1 MRTFDMTPYFRNSI
15 GFDRLLSRLDHIAR
29 TGGDDSYPP
38 YNIQKN
44 GEETYRLTMAVA
56 GFDQEHL
63 ELEVKD
69 NQLTVTGHKDEAVVA
84 EKQYLYRGIAERV
97 FNRRF
102 NLADYVKV
110 EGANLENGLLNI
122 DLKRELPEEMKPRS
136 IEIVLNDKQVI
147 ESKAA

>member
-1 MRTFDMTPYFRNSI
+1 M
-15 GFDRLLSRLDHIAR
+15 
-29 TGGDDSYPP
+29 
-38 YNIQKN
+38 
-44 GEETYRLTMAVA
+44 
-56 GFDQEHL
+56 
-63 ELEVKD
+63 
-69 NQLTVTGHKDEAVVA
+69 A